1 MTKLANLDT
10 LVRIVRGS
18 VCTAM
23 IGERALDTVGR
34 GSRVIVDQF
43 YLSCLSQAS
52 YLLADEDAGEAIVI
66 DPRRDVDEYVDRAS
80 QRGVRII
87 GVVNTHFHAD
97 FVSGH
102 FELQE
107 LTGAWIGLGARA
119 RAEYP
124 FRPLAHGQRLSLG
137 STLLE
142 ILGTPGHTWESISI
156 LAKDPRGGSVVFSGD
171 TLFVGDVGRP
181 DLAAAVG
188 ADPEELAHAQFRS
201 LHETL
206 LTLPLETV
214 VYPAHGAGSACGR
227 RLSRE
232 RQSTIGKEAATN
244 PALQLDE
251 EAFVAD
257 LLVGQPPAP
266 AYFAEDAVLN
276 RRRRPALL
284 APPDP
289 RPVGA
294 DEVDRLDAAGVRILD
309 SRSPDD
315 FAAGHLE
322 RSINVGLDGRFAETA
337 GMFFS
342 PGEQVLIVAPAGR
355 ANETALRLRRI
366 GIDDPIGYVE
376 NLESLL
382 TIRGVASARITPRA
396 FNEVRAELDPIVVDV
411 RSPAEFD
418 DGAIPGATSI
428 PLAHLPVRADYLPE
442 GRLVVV
448 HCASGWRSSVA
459 ASYLRTRGREVR
471 DLHSG
476 YGAWRESA
484 LVAEG

>member
-1 MTKLANLDT
+1 MELFGDREKWGIRL
-10 LVRIVRGS
+10 
-18 VCTAM
+18 
-23 IGERALDTVGR
+23 
-34 GSRVIVDQF
+34 IVDQF

-52 YLLADEDAGEAIVI
+52 YLVGDARAGEAIVI
-66 DPRRDVDEYVDRAS
+66 DPRRDVEEYLERA
-80 QRGVRII
+80 REYGVRIV

-102 FELQE
+102 LELQE
-107 LTGAWIGLGARA
+107 LTGAWIGLGAG
-119 RAEYP
+119 AEADYE
-124 FRPLAHGQRLSLG
+124 FRPLGHGERLNLG
-137 STLLE
+137 SLEVE

-156 LAKDPRGGSVVFSGD
+156 LVHDPDGCSVVFTGD

-206 LTLPLETV
+206 LSLPPETV
-214 VYPAHGAGSACGR
+214 VFPAHGAGSACGR
-227 RLSRE
+227 RLSPE
-232 RQSTIGKEAATN
+232 RQSTIGTEAATN

-251 EAFVAD
+251 EDFVAD

-284 APPDP
+284 ARPDL
-289 RPVGA
+289 RPLGNA
-294 DEVDRLDAAGVRILD
+294 EIGRLHAAGVRVLD

-322 RSINVGLDGRFAETA
+322 GSINVGLDGRFAETA
-337 GMFFS
+337 GMFFR
-342 PGEQVLIVAPAGR
+342 PGEQVIIVASDGR
-355 ANETALRLRRI
+355 ANEAALRLRRI
-366 GIDDPIGYVE
+366 GIDYPVGYVE
-376 NLESLL
+376 DLESLL
-382 TIRGVASARITPRA
+382 IFRGAGSARITPDVFNATRA
-396 FNEVRAELDPIVVDV
+396 KLDPILVDV

-418 DGAIPGATSI
+418 DGAIPGAISI
-428 PLAHLPVRADYLPE
+428 PLAHLSARADDLPD
-442 GRLVVV
+442 GRPIVV

-459 ASYLRTRGREVR
+459 ASYLRTRGRDVR

-476 YGAWRESA
+476 YRAWRESTP
-484 LVAEG
+484 V